1 MTKLPHVITLF
12 TRNFRYFQGYTVE
25 ADKRVYSRAN
35 MDSLTERERKV
46 LELIMHVYIS
56 SAEPVGSRT
65 LSKLV
70 NNRWSSATIRNVM
83 ADLEEQ
89 GFLSKPH
96 VVAGRIP
103 TSKAFRYYVNSLLT
117 PRGLGKREL
126 QILEDLFKHRYTYTE
141 QIMEDAS
148 RALASLGQYAGIV
161 VEPKVNTMHFK
172 EIEFVKLSG
181 RRVLVLFV
189 TSAGIVHSR
198 LVVTEED
205 LDPEL
210 LASMRNYMNER
221 CEGMPFFSLR
231 TEILE
236 DMRRDKENFSRL
248 LAKVLDALDTIVER
262 DDERELYIE
271 GTSRII
277 GVPEFSD
284 IKRLRELF
292 QAFEKKEKLLRL
304 LDQSL
309 EDEGIHVIIGAET
322 GVKEMRDV
330 SIITSTYRV
339 GSKQLGVLGVMG
351 PLRMNYAKIIPIVH
365 ETAKTVTEILS
376 TM

>member
-1 MTKLPHVITLF
+1 MM
-12 TRNFRYFQGYTVE
+12 E
-25 ADKRVYSRAN
+25 
-35 MDSLTERERKV
+35 SLTERERKV
-46 LELIMHVYIS
+46 LELILNAYIG

-65 LSKLV
+65 LSKLL

-89 GFLSKPH
+89 GFLFKPH

-103 TSKAFRYYVNSLLT
+103 TGKAFRYYVNSLLI

-126 QILEDLFKHRYTYTE
+126 QILEELFKHRYTYTE

-181 RRVLVLFV
+181 RTVLVLFV
-189 TSAGIVHSR
+189 TSAGMVHSR
-198 LVVTEED
+198 LVLTEEE

-210 LASMRNYMNER
+210 LASMRSYMNER

-231 TEILE
+231 TQIFE
-236 DMRRDKENFSRL
+236 DMRRDRENFSRL
-248 LAKVLDALDTIVER
+248 LTRVLDALDTIVQT
-262 DDERELYIE
+262 DDERELYLE

-284 IKRLRELF
+284 IRRLRELF
-292 QAFEKKEKLLRL
+292 QAFEKKEKLLQL

-339 GSKQLGVLGVMG
+339 GSRQLGVLGVMG
-351 PLRMNYAKIIPIVH
+351 PVRMNYSRIIPIVH
-365 ETAKTVTEILS
+365 ETARTVTELLR